1 MTYMLCELWYSC
13 EEKFPKFCEPWLP
26 LKQVERKPESREYLY
41 MLSMFIKYLSIVV
54 GRFLVFAHIYKEISQ
69 PKRDGEEN
77 ENDFVDQTDSNN
89 TKKEN
94 ESKNMIG
101 KSRRAKTDVVL
112 KKSD

>member
-13 EEKFPKFCEPWLP
+13 EEHFPKFCEPWLP

-54 GRFLVFAHIYKEISQ
+54 GRFLVFAHIYKEI
-69 PKRDGEEN
+69 KRDRHNEEN
-77 ENDFVDQTDSNN
+77 DTVEQIDNN

-94 ESKNMIG
+94 ESKTVTG
-101 KSRRAKTDVVL
+101 KTRRRPKLSVVQ
-112 KKSD
+112 KND